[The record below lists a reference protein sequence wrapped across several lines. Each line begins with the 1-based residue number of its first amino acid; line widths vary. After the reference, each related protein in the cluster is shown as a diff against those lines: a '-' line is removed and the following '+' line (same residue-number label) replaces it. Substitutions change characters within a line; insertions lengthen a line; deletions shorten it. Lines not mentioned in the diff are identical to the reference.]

1 MELLRPFHSPK
12 IRELLADS
20 FSLLTIKPS
29 NKTIMPVLHAFEC
42 WTAKLSRP
50 SQYVI
55 ETLPCGHLLILRLAV
70 NTLHSQ
76 TEKRLLAMNEITKV
90 MNAVIAVAVLTLTGC
105 LISWMTTEGCKS
117 VPV

>member
-1 MELLRPFHSPK
+1 M
-12 IRELLADS
+12 
-20 FSLLTIKPS
+20 
-29 NKTIMPVLHAFEC
+29 
-42 WTAKLSRP
+42 
-50 SQYVI
+50 I

-105 LISWMTTEGCKS
+105 LIS
-117 VPV
+117 